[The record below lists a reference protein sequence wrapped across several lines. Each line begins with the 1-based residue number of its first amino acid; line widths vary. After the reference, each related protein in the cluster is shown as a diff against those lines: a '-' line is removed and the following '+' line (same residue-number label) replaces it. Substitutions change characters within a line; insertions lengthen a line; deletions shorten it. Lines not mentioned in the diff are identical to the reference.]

1 MDDRGAR
8 PKRDRPIFLDLLLT
22 AAVMVFLMWGGLKLL
37 ARTHSA
43 WDTRYGDRA
52 EPPPSTLTEATTQNV
67 EWTEADEAEYVRL
80 KKEAEQRL
88 RAYEA
93 AQNRNT
99 RCIAGTLFE
108 VNGNSYENI
117 GRC

>member
-8 PKRDRPIFLDLLLT
+8 PKRDRPIFFDLLLI
-22 AAVMVFLMWGGLKLL
+22 AAVMAFLMWGGLKLL

-52 EPPPSTLTEATTQNV
+52 EPPPAALPPAATQAV
-67 EWTEADEAEYVRL
+67 KWSEADEAEYARL

-88 RAYEA
+88 RAFEA
-93 AQNRNT
+93 NEQHTT
-99 RCIAGTLFE
+99 RCIAGTLFK
-108 VNGNSYENI
+108 VDGNSYTNV

>member
-1 MDDRGAR
+1 MDERGAR
-8 PKRDRPIFLDLLLT
+8 PERDRPIFFDLLLI

-37 ARTHSA
+37 ARTHTA

-52 EPPPSTLTEATTQNV
+52 KPPPAGLPAATPQTIGWTQ
-67 EWTEADEAEYVRL
+67 ADEAEYLRL

-108 VNGNSYENI
+108 VNGNSYTNI